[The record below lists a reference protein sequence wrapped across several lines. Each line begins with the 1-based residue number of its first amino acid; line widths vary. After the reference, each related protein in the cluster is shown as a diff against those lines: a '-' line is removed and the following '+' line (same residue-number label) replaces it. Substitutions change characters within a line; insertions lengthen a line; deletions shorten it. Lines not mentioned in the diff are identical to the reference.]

1 VIYLGLQQ
9 VRQPKNMTTQNV
21 IVQLKVSHQDLQLVR
36 NTPLNALFE
45 YKPNVEDPKPS
56 NLFETMDMNLL
67 PAISSVP
74 TQEGVIRCAND
85 LSELDNAV
93 ENQTTETV
101 NEPNALDP
109 RHCWHDC
116 HPFYGTMIGL
126 PIRMEGDNYITEG
139 QFCSYACA
147 KAYAVYEK
155 RHTNK
160 FEGLLSMMFRSHITQ
175 KRDANGKMVLVP
187 MAPPRSALKAF
198 GGSMTITEFREKTNQ
213 GEKYEKLAPIQI
225 PINMFYAE
233 NELSKVKR
241 LKIKT
246 AKVEDVQN
254 PTPKETNQ
262 PVDVLNMLGKWT

>member
-1 VIYLGLQQ
+1 
-9 VRQPKNMTTQNV
+9 MTTQNV

-36 NTPLNALFE
+36 NTPLDSLFE

-67 PAISSVP
+67 SGVTLP
-74 TQEGVIRCAND
+74 TQEGLIRCAND

-109 RHCWHDC
+109 SHCWHDC
-116 HPFYGTMIGL
+116 HPYYGSMIGL
-126 PIRMEGDNYITEG
+126 PIRMDGEKFITEG

-175 KRDANGKMVLVP
+175 KRDSNGKMILVP

-198 GGSMTITEFREKTNQ
+198 GGSMTITEFRETTNQ
-213 GEKYEKLAPIQI
+213 GEKYEKLPPSQI

-233 NELSKVKR
+233 NELSKIKR

-246 AKVEDVQN
+246 SKTEDN
-254 PTPKETNQ
+254 PPPKEINKETQ